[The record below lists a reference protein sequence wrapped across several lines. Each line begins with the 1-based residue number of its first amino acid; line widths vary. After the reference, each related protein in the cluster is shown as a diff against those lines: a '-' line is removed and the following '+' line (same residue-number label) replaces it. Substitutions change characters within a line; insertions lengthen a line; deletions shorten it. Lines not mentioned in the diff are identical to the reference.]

1 MEGIFMNK
9 DMPIIVDA
17 NIFLEGLN
25 PFASSED
32 FILMTSPEIEYEIRS
47 HGGGTMLDL
56 AIEAGLRICSP
67 GEDSITRIEN
77 AALETGDDLRLS
89 FPDKTILA
97 LALQEHGAVFS
108 DDYSVQNVA
117 AMLGIEVVKGL
128 QDGINEVFRWRQRC
142 RGCKRFVEEETKGR
156 ECPVCGS
163 EIVVVRDRR

>member
-1 MEGIFMNK
+1 MNK
-9 DMPIIVDA
+9 DMPLIVDA

-25 PFASSED
+25 PFASGED
-32 FILMTSPEIEYEIRS
+32 FTLITSPEIEYEIRS
-47 HGGGTMLDL
+47 HGGGAMLDL

-67 GEDSITRIEN
+67 SEDSMKRIEN
-77 AALETGDDLRLS
+77 AAMRTGDDLRLS

-117 AMLGIEVVKGL
+117 AMLGIEVMKGL
-128 QDGINEVFRWRQRC
+128 QNGIGEVFRWRQRC
-142 RGCKRFVEEETKGR
+142 RGCKRFVEEEIKGK

-163 EIVVVRDRR
+163 ELVVVKDRR